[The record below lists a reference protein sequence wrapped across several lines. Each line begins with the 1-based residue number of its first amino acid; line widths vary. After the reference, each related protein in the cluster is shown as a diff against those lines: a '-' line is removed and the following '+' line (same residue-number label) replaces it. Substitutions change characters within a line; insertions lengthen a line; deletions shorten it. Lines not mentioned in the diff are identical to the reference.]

1 MRRFDALSEH
11 THLGRPDCR
20 RTCKNA
26 EITTGR
32 RHCLMSV
39 GTGPAQTGHGTL
51 IVALDA
57 SGLICRG
64 VRPTAGARWTG
75 RHRMHKQ
82 LMGQIL
88 RHVRNPALSDDRR
101 HFTAPRRLYRGP
113 SLGGSAR
120 GDRRDLPC
128 FGCPSLFDCRPV
140 PTPGDRS
147 PAPAQL
153 LRRAH
158 RPSRKPETLGIS
170 ISHSQP

>member
-1 MRRFDALSEH
+1 MLEPSVRQAILELQRCGQSVRAIARALHVSRAAVREVLRRGSAEVPQLARPEKALAHREDI
-11 THLGRPDCR
+11 LRLLQECR

-101 HFTAPRRLYRGP
+101 QYRCYSGAPRATLP
-113 SLGGSAR
+113 AR
-120 GDRRDLPC
+120 
-128 FGCPSLFDCRPV
+128 
-140 PTPGDRS
+140 
-147 PAPAQL
+147 
-153 LRRAH
+153 H
-158 RPSRKPETLGIS
+158 
-170 ISHSQP
+170 